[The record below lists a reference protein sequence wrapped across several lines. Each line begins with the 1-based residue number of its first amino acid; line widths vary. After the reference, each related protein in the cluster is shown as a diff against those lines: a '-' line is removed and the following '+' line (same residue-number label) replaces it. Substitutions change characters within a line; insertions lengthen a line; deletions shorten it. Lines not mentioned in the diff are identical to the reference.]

1 MSNTKPRRVKAKI
14 NRNVT
19 EIAIV
24 ILDKDGNIEEIED
37 VYEEIDSEND
47 DVISIISVMTVHP

>member
-47 DVISIISVMTVHP
+47 DVMSIISVMTVHP